1 MFMGVNLY
9 IYNSAEIFNA
19 EDVCDK
25 RKYILPVVI
34 PLETMLAVNE
44 FGIDMDEKVTVLAG
58 GLFPSPSAKRNVPA
72 VLNVG
77 AERIV
82 TGNEYTLML
91 YMFVES

>member
-1 MFMGVNLY
+1 MGVNLY

-34 PLETMLAVNE
+34 PLETICAVNE

-58 GLFPSPSAKRNVPA
+58 GLAPRPSPKINGPV

-91 YMFVES
+91 YILLAS